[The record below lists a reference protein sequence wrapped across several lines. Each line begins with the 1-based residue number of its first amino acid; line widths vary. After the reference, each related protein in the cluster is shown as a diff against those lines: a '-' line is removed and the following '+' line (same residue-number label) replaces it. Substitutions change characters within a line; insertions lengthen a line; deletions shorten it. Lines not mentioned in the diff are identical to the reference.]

1 MRKFNKLILAAAM
14 LSIIIITSPLYADEA
29 DEREDLMDSAKQTLD
44 KMTSEIKGFDKDS
57 SAQDTIDAVKLSVAL
72 DKILNDLED
81 IQGDDDDATEMVVE
95 LSDHIKP
102 FQAAAVRLAQLKN
115 LQLHLA
121 GNDFKDNCKKE
132 QNSLDDVIKKYLP
145 STDPDGMVEIPK
157 VATKVGSKAS
167 AMISTAEGTEK
178 AAAVLLRAIGGFG
191 ARGDWSNLSAAV
203 NSAAKA
209 MDDDVSERRKD
220 IEASCKLLAK
230 GEKHPDVISARK
242 KIADATG
249 SELNQLQIMVDDW
262 EKEAAG
268 FFKTDCDAMQRMNAS
283 YCGDLDGDSDG
294 QTEVSRLNSEVG
306 KIFGEV
312 NKQYK
317 PLKDDL
323 EAIREL
329 ADELKE
335 EKTQQ
340 GATEKI
346 LAEIDDELAKL
357 EKLKAEGSLKGFR
370 NPSVQFYIKF
380 GQQMHKR
387 MESSYSCDVRDV
399 AFKGRDRPDCV
410 RAKSCTIFEFKP
422 DSKSSMNKGKKQ
434 LAKYKIQVEGYY
446 NAKLA
451 RGDSP
456 GSKYG
461 GKGIMQAFEKAQC
474 ISNKKI
480 TLGTKLVTYNR
491 CKSRYQCVK

>member
-1 MRKFNKLILAAAM
+1 MRKCNKLILAAAM
-14 LSIIIITSPLYADEA
+14 VSIVVASPLHADEA
-29 DEREDLMDSAKQTLD
+29 RDREKLMNSAEQTLD
-44 KMTSEIKGFDKDS
+44 KMTSEIKGFEKDS
-57 SAQDTIDAVKLSVAL
+57 SAQDTIDAVKLSVGL
-72 DKILNDLED
+72 SKILKDLEN
-81 IQGDDDDATEMVVE
+81 IQGDDDDATEMVEEWSV
-95 LSDHIKP
+95 HIKP
-102 FQAAAVRLAQLKN
+102 FQGAAVRLAKLKN
-115 LQLHLA
+115 LQMHLV
-121 GNDFKDNCKKE
+121 GKDFKDNCKAE
-132 QNSLDDVIKKYLP
+132 QKSLDEVIKKYLP
-145 STDPDGMVEIPK
+145 STDPDGMAEIPK
-157 VATKVGSKAS
+157 VATKVGAKAS

-178 AAAVLLRAIGGFG
+178 AAAVLMRAIGGLG
-191 ARGDWSNLSAAV
+191 ARGDWSSLSAAV
-203 NSAAKA
+203 NSAAKG

-220 IEASCKLLAK
+220 IEGSCKLLAK
-230 GEKHPDVISARK
+230 GKKHPDVISARK

-249 SELNQLQIMVDDW
+249 SELNQLQTMVDDW

-268 FFKTDCDAMQRMNAS
+268 FFKTDCDAMQRMNIA

-317 PLKDDL
+317 PLTDDL
-323 EAIREL
+323 KAIREL

-340 GATEKI
+340 GATKKI

-410 RAKSCTIFEFKP
+410 RAKSCMIFEFKP

-434 LAKYKIQVEGYY
+434 LAKYKKQVEGYY

-451 RGDSP
+451 KGDNP

-461 GKGIMQAFEKAQC
+461 GEGIIQAFEKAQC

-480 TLGTKLVTYNR
+480 KLGTKLVTYNR